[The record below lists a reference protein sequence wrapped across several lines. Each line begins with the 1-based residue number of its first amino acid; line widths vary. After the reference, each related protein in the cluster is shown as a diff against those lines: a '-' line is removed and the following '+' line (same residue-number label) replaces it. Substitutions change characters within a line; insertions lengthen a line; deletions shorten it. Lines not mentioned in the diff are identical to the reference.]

1 MRDGTDLEF
10 YIVHGKEERYLEY
23 KRAMIWTND
32 LTKVKIAKAMMAMSN
47 LNDGGV
53 IVVGMRENEGMW
65 VPESMTPEQ
74 VASFNHDHVADYV
87 NAHATPSVQFS
98 IDPFMLDGNQFIII
112 RVQGFDSFPVICK
125 LPDRA
130 GDETLDT
137 GAIYF
142 RSHRKVQSAAI
153 SSDEDSRELFSMV
166 IEKGFSRHIER
177 FHRLGLVTAEPAGA
191 VDFAR
196 YEEERADLND

>member
-1 MRDGTDLEF
+1 MPDGTDLEF
-10 YIVHGKEERYLEY
+10 YVVHGKEERYLEY
-23 KRAMIWTND
+23 KRSMVWTND
-32 LTKVKIAKAMMAMSN
+32 LAKVKIAKAMMAMSN

-53 IVVGMRENEGMW
+53 IVVGMRETGGMW
-65 VPESMTPEQ
+65 VPETMTPEQ
-74 VASFNHDHVADYV
+74 VASFTHDHVADYV
-87 NAHATPSVQFS
+87 NAHATPSIQFS
-98 IDPFMLDGNQFIII
+98 IDPFTLNGNQFIII

-137 GAIYF
+137 GTIYY
-142 RSHRKVQSAAI
+142 RSHRKIQSAAI

-177 FHRLGLVTAEPAGA
+177 FHRLGLVAAEPPRVA
-191 VDFAR
+191 DSTQ
-196 YEEERADLND
+196 YERERAGL

>member
-1 MRDGTDLEF
+1 MPDGTDLEF

-23 KRAMIWTND
+23 KRSMIWTNN

-53 IVVGMRENEGMW
+53 IVVGMRETGGIW
-65 VPESMTPEQ
+65 IPEPMTPEQ
-74 VASFNHDHVADYV
+74 VASFTHDHVADYV

-98 IDPFMLDGNQFIII
+98 IDSFTLDINQFVII
-112 RVQGFDSFPVICK
+112 RVQGFGSFPVICR
-125 LPDRA
+125 LPDKA
-130 GDETLDT
+130 GDETIDT
-137 GAIYF
+137 GAIYY
-142 RSHRKVQSAAI
+142 RSHRKIQSAAI

-177 FHRLGLVTAEPAGA
+177 FHRLGLVAAEPPRE
-191 VDFAR
+191 VDSAK
-196 YEEERADLND
+196 YEKERAGL